1 MFVVTDRKL
10 LDEAERALKADAPSP
25 ERKARI
31 KAVQTVRAT
40 RKPCKP
46 KS

>member
-1 MFVVTDRKL
+1 MFVVTDRRI
-10 LDEAERALKADAPSP
+10 LDEAERALKAGAPSP

-31 KAVQTVRAT
+31 EAVQVVRKT

-46 KS
+46 KT